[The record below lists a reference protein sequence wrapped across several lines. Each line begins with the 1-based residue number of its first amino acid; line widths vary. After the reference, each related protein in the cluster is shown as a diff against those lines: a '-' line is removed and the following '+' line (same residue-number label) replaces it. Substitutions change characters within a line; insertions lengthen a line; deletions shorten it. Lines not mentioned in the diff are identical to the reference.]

1 MTQKSAENMWPY
13 IGIISCLFVLSLSA
27 PLAWQAPEPLPVQQ
41 PFVQSEVLSFD
52 SQPAIFPMDPPA
64 LSDKA
69 IVQVAVDT
77 TLTVPFR
84 NDGTSPKLGSTFLSD
99 INAILEPFAASPR
112 PVIAQ
117 QIEIPR
123 APTTSKQPYVDDE
136 SVDPPPE
143 PLTVA
148 SEWPEPPRLLRKLS
162 RLIESEESRA
172 WSEEVIGQLD
182 ILHQVPSF
190 ASEKANAPLLAL
202 AHLAEDAQ
210 VRGTKMDSSG
220 NRSRL
225 LRTAY
230 ALSRRVAV
238 WQQIYQIE
246 SQSIEAVSP
255 EGTAPSVVAASRAVR
270 AYLARTGRSGPWGK
284 YFRLDKIEQVFADPT
299 SSREERRLLAQ
310 ETLAKTKSS
319 DLTAAQYTAMQAEPF
334 VALVA
339 QLRLWAVG
347 TVDYSKLLEAIENF
361 EVSPSAADG
370 KVVASAWNDL
380 RWSEHSG
387 TKELAR
393 VLNEHYRNAN
403 VRIAVAGWLINRLM
417 PQPKPLSEAVN
428 DHVLGPP
435 VEGHSTTTSQL
446 FLRLLPDQRRW
457 RMGLEVNGR
466 VASETAAF
474 SGPVTLY
481 NQGESTFLA
490 RKLVIVD
497 RRGVRVASAEAA
509 ARSSSSLQ
517 GVESQYDPIPIIR
530 SLIRNYARS
539 QHEASEAD
547 AALEVEEKVAQ
558 RARRV
563 LDNEVHNYLVKTEQR
578 LQKQVVNPLRKL
590 DLRPAALDL
599 RTTEH
604 RLIARCRLAG
614 DGQLAAHTARPRAR
628 ADSVFSAQIHES
640 MLNNTVDQLNLS
652 GEKHE
657 LRALYKQIATTFDR
671 PFARVPEDLPE
682 DVTIEFGDKDPVQF
696 DLVEGQVL
704 VNVAVKELN
713 NGRRK
718 WKNFNVVAVYKP
730 QIDGLHADLVREG
743 SLQLSGPRM
752 KLGDRIS
759 LSGIFNKVFSREAP
773 LNLVNDRMINDPRFE
788 GMKVTLLEI
797 VDGWLGIAINAP
809 ESRHAL
815 GVRRNPLR

>member
-1 MTQKSAENMWPY
+1 MTRKSAENMWPY

-27 PLAWQAPEPLPVQQ
+27 PLAWQAPEPLPAHQ

-52 SQPAIFPMDPPA
+52 LQPVIFPMDHSA
-64 LSDKA
+64 LPDNA
-69 IVQVAVDT
+69 ILQVAADT
-77 TLTVPFR
+77 TLAAPFR
-84 NDGTSPKLGSTFLSD
+84 NDVTSPKPSSTFLSD
-99 INAILEPFAASPR
+99 INAVLEPLAASPR
-112 PVIAQ
+112 PAVAQ

-123 APTTSKQPYVDDE
+123 APTTPKQPYVADE
-136 SVDPPPE
+136 PVESPPE
-143 PLTVA
+143 PLPVA
-148 SEWPEPPRLLRKLS
+148 SEWPEPKRLLGELS

-210 VRGTKMDSSG
+210 VRGTKMDSSD

-238 WQQIYQIE
+238 WQQIHQIE
-246 SQSIEAVSP
+246 SQPVEAVSP
-255 EGTAPSVVAASRAVR
+255 ADTGLGVVAATRGVR
-270 AYLARTGRSGPWGK
+270 AYLQTSDKPGPWEN
-284 YFRLDKIEQVFADPT
+284 YFRLENIEQVFADPA
-299 SSREERRLLAQ
+299 SAREVRRQVAQ
-310 ETLAKTKSS
+310 KTLAKTKSS
-319 DLTAAQYTAMQAEPF
+319 DLTAAQYTAMQSEPF
-334 VALVA
+334 VALVE
-339 QLRLWAVG
+339 QLRPWAVG

-361 EVSPSAADG
+361 EISPSVADG

-380 RWSEHSG
+380 RWSEHSDS
-387 TKELAR
+387 KELAR

-428 DHVLGPP
+428 DHVLGTP

-490 RKLVIVD
+490 RKLVIAD

-517 GVESQYDPIPIIR
+517 GVESQYDPIPIIS

-563 LDNEVHNYLVKTEQR
+563 LDNEVHNYLVKAEQR

-614 DGQLAAHTARPRAR
+614 DEQLAAHTARPRAR

-640 MLNNTVDQLNLS
+640 VLNNTVGQLSLS
-652 GEKHE
+652 GQKHE

-671 PFARVPEDLPE
+671 PFARIPADLPE
-682 DVTIEFGDKDPVQF
+682 NVTIEFGDNDPVQF
-696 DLVEGQVL
+696 DLVDGQVL
-704 VNVAVKELN
+704 VNVAVKELS

-718 WKNFNVVAVYKP
+718 WKNFKVVAVYKT

-752 KLGDRIS
+752 KLGDRIT
-759 LSGIFNKVFSREAP
+759 LSGIFNKVFSRDAP
-773 LNLVNDRMINDPRFE
+773 LNLVNDQMINDPRFE

-809 ESRHAL
+809 ASRHAL